1 MKAVRLFSFRRRLAP
16 LMALALIPLSIACE
30 EPDWTNVEYVT
41 AKLQSED
48 PIERQVA
55 LSKIVDMPKD
65 EQAKYKDLLIKM
77 YVDKRGDRTSIINIL
92 IPMRDAAAKD
102 AYVTEMETNDGGKA
116 SAAADALGTLKAKD
130 AIPKMIATLEA
141 TDDTATKQGIMR
153 GFAQMPDKQMV
164 QALTRVLAL
173 DADNNPIAL
182 HAYACEILGT
192 IAEQDPSAISEPTRQ
207 AMVRG
212 IFLSNMKKQN
222 VAKECGLAVQ
232 KVGAAA
238 IPDLIKVFRGE
249 RQDIVRLMLTYDL
262 PINFAKGVATNS
274 LTGLQAP
281 EAPALFS
288 EEIAKA
294 KEIPKLLKGNAAVSW
309 AQTEGRAHSEMLRG
323 LGDLGDPKAL
333 DVLGKVLMGEKNK
346 ELASIMDFAIETQLR
361 QDAAT
366 AIRSIGDR
374 SASAVL
380 LKAAQTAVINDLEKL
395 AKQNPT
401 MAPGRRFTFQLTTA
415 RAYANLAGADG
426 MDGLKKLSEGSK
438 SKFFRAYMAS
448 LSVMPQ
454 LYAECNGKGADAE
467 KAKCYVEKLKDKN
480 DMIREKAAF
489 ELRRLPSAAA
499 APALAGALSIP
510 FLDTREF
517 LEVGI
522 YRHPSKE
529 AIAAIDKLLEDESGL
544 TDVQHK
550 VDHHR
555 LKLLR
560 AWLKHKV
567 K

>member
-1 MKAVRLFSFRRRLAP
+1 MKAFRVFRPRLAP
-16 LMALALIPLSIACE
+16 VLVLALAPLFVACE
-30 EPDWTNVEYVT
+30 EPDWNDVPYVT
-41 AKLQSED
+41 SKLQSAD

-55 LSKIVDMPKD
+55 LSKIVDMPRD
-65 EQAKYKDLLIKM
+65 QQAKYKDLLIKM
-77 YVDKRGDRTSIINIL
+77 YVEKLGDRTSIINIL

-102 AYVTEMETNDGGKA
+102 AYVVEMETNDGGKA
-116 SAAADALGTLKAKD
+116 AAAADALGTLKATD
-130 AIPKMIATLEA
+130 AIAKMIATLEA

-182 HAYACEILGT
+182 HAYACEILGE
-192 IAEQDPSAISEPTRQ
+192 IAEQDPTAISEPTRQ

-232 KVGAAA
+232 KVGATA
-238 IPDLIKVFRGE
+238 IPDLVKVFRGE

-262 PINFAKGVATNS
+262 PINFTKGVATNS
-274 LTGLQAP
+274 LTGLQAA
-281 EAPALFS
+281 EAVALFA
-288 EEIAKA
+288 EEIGKP

-333 DVLGKVLMGEKNK
+333 DILGKVLLGEKNK

-366 AIRSIGDR
+366 AIRAIGDR
-374 SASAVL
+374 SAAAVL
-380 LKAAQTAVINDLEKL
+380 LKAAQSAVINDLEKL

-401 MAPGRRFTFQLTTA
+401 MPPGRRFTFQLTNA
-415 RAYANLAGADG
+415 RAYANLAGADAEA
-426 MDGLKKLSEGSK
+426 GLKKLSDESK

-448 LSVMPQ
+448 LLVMPQ

-467 KAKCYVEKLKDKN
+467 KAKCYASKLKDKN
-480 DMIREKAAF
+480 EMVREKAAF

-499 APALAGALSIP
+499 APELAAALSVP

-517 LEVGI
+517 IEVGV

-529 AIAAIDKLLEDESGL
+529 ALAAIDKILEDESSL
-544 TDVQHK
+544 TDINHK

-555 LKLLR
+555 LQLLR